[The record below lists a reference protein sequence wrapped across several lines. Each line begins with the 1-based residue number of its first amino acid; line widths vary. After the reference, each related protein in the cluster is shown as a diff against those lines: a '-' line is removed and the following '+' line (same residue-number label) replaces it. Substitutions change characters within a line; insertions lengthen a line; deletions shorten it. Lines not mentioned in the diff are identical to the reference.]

1 VAATYQPDTPRNR
14 GDDDTSHMSPVTP
27 AEDARTIMINKISWG
42 AVLAGVVV
50 TLITQLILNMIG
62 LGVGAGTLDPGA
74 TTGTT
79 ATRA

>member
-1 VAATYQPDTPRNR
+1 
-14 GDDDTSHMSPVTP
+14 
-27 AEDARTIMINKISWG
+27 MINETSWG

-50 TLITQLILNMIG
+50 ALVTQLILNMIG
-62 LGVGAGTLDPGA
+62 LGLGAGTLDPGA